1 MFVGHAPTI
10 EVCTRQLC
18 GGEPRVNEFRSIVRK
33 VPFLAIA
40 QCEKNP
46 ITKKWKLKKPPIP
59 ALKHLAVDEFD
70 WKNLQNANS
79 RCQNA
84 TNDTM
89 PFFHHY
95 PMYMNVA
102 SKIQKIPFIARPLS
116 YVPWRI

>member
-18 GGEPRVNEFRSIVRK
+18 GGETRANEFRQIVRK

-46 ITKKWKLKKPPIP
+46 ITQIWKLKKPPIP

-70 WKNLQNANS
+70 WKNLQN
-79 RCQNA
+79 
-84 TNDTM
+84 TNTLNHQSDTNTYYQQ
-89 PFFHHY
+89 HY
-95 PMYMNVA
+95 PTTPKV
-102 SKIQKIPFIARPLS
+102 QHIPVIARS
-116 YVPWRI
+116 YLPWRV